1 MTECNYAYRFA
12 DIHSCV
18 FLRTGF
24 FGVLLFSGAKDHLP
38 EKHKENRQDVV
49 THYDWNR
56 LRMVGYV
63 FDTKLLR
70 GLSRRVRIGY
80 REIAADYNC

>member
-1 MTECNYAYRFA
+1 MRIDLRIYIAVF
-12 DIHSCV
+12 

-24 FGVLLFSGAKDHLP
+24 FGVLLFSGSKDHLP

-70 GLSRRVRIGY
+70 GLFRRGRIGY

>member
-24 FGVLLFSGAKDHLP
+24 FGVLLFSGSKDYLP

-56 LRMVGYV
+56 LRMSDMSSTRNFYAACPVESEL
-63 FDTKLLR
+63 DTAK
-70 GLSRRVRIGY
+70 
-80 REIAADYNC
+80 